1 MWEGVYQVEDTVYAK
16 EVPGELPES
25 KEARGAPRDGEGH
38 RGEIGL
44 GCGQVRL
51 GGPQESC

>member
-25 KEARGAPRDGEGH
+25 KEARGAPLGTGKAIEG
-38 RGEIGL
+38 R
-44 GCGQVRL
+44 
-51 GGPQESC
+51 